1 MRAAVGMI
9 PSAEA
14 AKTTTAETPARSS
27 ATATGISG
35 VSRYG

>member
-1 MRAAVGMI
+1 MI

-14 AKTTTAETPARSS
+14 AKTTTAETPASSS
-27 ATATGISG
+27 ATAIGISG

>member
-1 MRAAVGMI
+1 VGMI

-14 AKTTTAETPARSS
+14 AKTTTAETPTRSS
-27 ATATGISG
+27 TTAIGISG